1 MSNCGTV
8 AGYHA
13 HRRRDED
20 ACGECR
26 AAMAEDKRQKRLDAA
41 AQAADSFEEAINN
54 EPEVGP
60 NLDVLADLRASLRI
74 VRAAMRVPKSTRDIA
89 SLAKQRAEL
98 VREIAELEAELNKAG
113 GVLGELDA
121 ELANIIRPDFSEGRT
136 GT

>member
-1 MSNCGTV
+1 MADCGTL

-20 ACGECR
+20 ACGPCR
-26 AAMAEDKRQKRLDAA
+26 GAMAEDKREKRLDAQ
-41 AQAADSFEEAINN
+41 AQAASSFEEAINN

-60 NLDVLADLRASLRI
+60 GLDALADLRASLRI

-113 GVLGELDA
+113 GVLGGYEA
-121 ELANIIRPDFSEGRT
+121 ELSNILRPDFEGRT